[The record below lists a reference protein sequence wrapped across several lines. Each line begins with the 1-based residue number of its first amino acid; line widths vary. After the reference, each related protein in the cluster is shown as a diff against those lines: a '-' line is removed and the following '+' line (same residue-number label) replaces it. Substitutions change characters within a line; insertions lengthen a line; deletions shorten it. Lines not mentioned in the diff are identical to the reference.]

1 MVILMIVVVVVIAAA
16 AHLQRHI
23 DIGRS
28 RVKFGMMRPN
38 FGITYQTTRR
48 RILMMI
54 MKVRKVRLTK
64 GRLVHVQVLSLSR
77 SRSNST
83 QLQLQLQP
91 AQQ

>member
-1 MVILMIVVVVVIAAA
+1 MIVVVVVIAAA

-28 RVKFGMMRPN
+28 RVKFGMMRPS

-54 MKVRKVRLTK
+54 MKVMESKIDK
-64 GRLVHVQVLSLSR
+64 GQISAC
-77 SRSNST
+77 T
-83 QLQLQLQP
+83 GT
-91 AQQ
+91 